1 MVLASETLVR
11 CVRQPENMVLAVTT
25 LVRSVL
31 PESFICECSNEDC
44 ELLKSLLIQ
53 QHSFVMEQI
62 RNAYEYSNYKP
73 IEQAHKV
80 KKDGFVLENK
90 RPMFLELCIN

>member
-1 MVLASETLVR
+1 
-11 CVRQPENMVLAVTT
+11 MVLAVTT
-25 LVRSVL
+25 LVGSVL
-31 PESFICECSNEDC
+31 PESFICKCSSEDC
-44 ELLKSLLIQ
+44 EVLKSLLIK

-80 KKDGFVLENK
+80 KKAGVVLENK
-90 RPMFLELCIN
+90 RQMFVELCSMLSDLQIILMK

>member
-1 MVLASETLVR
+1 
-11 CVRQPENMVLAVTT
+11 
-25 LVRSVL
+25 
-31 PESFICECSNEDC
+31 
-44 ELLKSLLIQ
+44 
-53 QHSFVMEQI
+53 MEQI

-90 RPMFLELCIN
+90 RPMFLELCINWVICKSF